1 MAFHNISFV
10 EPEVKVSNTSEWMN
24 EYQVI
29 DKFHS
34 TICMLVG
41 TSYGYLRNDTLD
53 T

>member
-10 EPEVKVSNTSEWMN
+10 KPEVKVSNTSEWMN

-34 TICMLVG
+34 KPFVCLWERVMGISEMTH
-41 TSYGYLRNDTLD
+41 
-53 T
+53 